1 MRIDL
6 HSHSTCSDGKLSPAE
21 LVARAVEKEVD
32 VLALTDH
39 DTIDGIALAQ
49 TAIHENNLPLF
60 LVPGVEISCTWDAI
74 EVHVVGLDID
84 TQNGVLTA
92 LLARQEQART
102 ERGVELG
109 RRLEKNRIPGC
120 YEGALAL
127 AGDGMLTRAHFARY
141 LVEQNHCK
149 TMQNAFDR
157 YLARGARA
165 YVPHNWA
172 SIDEVVSVIHA
183 AGGKAV
189 LAHPQRYQL
198 SAKWLKRLLVLF
210 KEAGGDAIE
219 VSLCQQSPQE
229 RSTLGQYCRDY
240 GLMASVGSD
249 FHVPL
254 SWVELGKNLWLPKDV
269 DPVWHA
275 FSAFPDVPN
284 GEEL

>member
-6 HSHSTCSDGKLSPAE
+6 HSHSNCSDGLLSPPE
-21 LVARAVEKEVD
+21 LVVRAVEKEVD

-39 DTIDGIALAQ
+39 DSVDGIALAQ
-49 TAIHENNLPLF
+49 AAIEKNNLPLY

-74 EVHVVGLDID
+74 EVHVVGLDVD
-84 TQNGVLTA
+84 TGNAELQA

-102 ERGVELG
+102 ERGLELG
-109 RRLEKNRIPGC
+109 RRLEKNKIPGC

-127 AGDGMLTRAHFARY
+127 AGNGMLTRSHFARY
-141 LVEQNHCK
+141 LVEQKHCK
-149 TMQNAFDR
+149 NMQNAFDR
-157 YLARGARA
+157 FLARGAKA
-165 YVPHNWA
+165 YVPHQWA
-172 SIDEVVSVIHA
+172 SIAEVVAVIHA

-189 LAHPQRYQL
+189 LAHPGRYKL

-249 FHVPL
+249 FHAPL
-254 SWVELGKNLWLPKDV
+254 PWAELGKNLWLPKDV

-275 FSAFPDVPN
+275 FSAFPDVPT

>member
-6 HSHSTCSDGKLSPAE
+6 HSHSNCSDGLLSPPE

-39 DTIDGIALAQ
+39 DSIDGIALAQ
-49 TAIHENNLPLF
+49 AAIEENNLPLY

-74 EVHVVGLDID
+74 EVHVVGLDVD
-84 TQNGVLTA
+84 TGNAELHA

-102 ERGVELG
+102 ERGLELG
-109 RRLEKNRIPGC
+109 HRLEKNKIPGC

-127 AGDGMLTRAHFARY
+127 AGNGMLTRSHFARY
-141 LVEQNHCK
+141 LVEQKHCK
-149 TMQNAFDR
+149 NMQNAFDR
-157 YLARGARA
+157 FLARGARA
-165 YVPHNWA
+165 YVPHQWA
-172 SIDEVVSVIHA
+172 SIAEVVAVIHA

-189 LAHPQRYQL
+189 LAHPGRYKL

-249 FHVPL
+249 FHAPL
-254 SWVELGKNLWLPKDV
+254 PWVELGKNLWLPKDV

-275 FSAFPDVPN
+275 FSAFPDVPT

>member
-6 HSHSTCSDGKLSPAE
+6 HSHSNCSDGLLSPPE

-39 DTIDGIALAQ
+39 DSVDGIAQALA
-49 TAIHENNLPLF
+49 AIEKNNLPLY

-74 EVHVVGLDID
+74 EVHVVGLDVD
-84 TQNGVLTA
+84 TGNAELQA

-102 ERGVELG
+102 ERGLELG
-109 RRLEKNRIPGC
+109 RRLEKNKIPGC

-127 AGDGMLTRAHFARY
+127 AGNGMLTRSHFARY
-141 LVEQNHCK
+141 LVEQKHCK
-149 TMQNAFDR
+149 NMQNAFDR
-157 YLARGARA
+157 FLARGAKA
-165 YVPHNWA
+165 YVPHQWA
-172 SIDEVVSVIHA
+172 SIAEVVTVIHA

-189 LAHPQRYQL
+189 LAHPGRYKL

-249 FHVPL
+249 FHAPL
-254 SWVELGKNLWLPKDV
+254 PWVELGKNLWLPKDV

-275 FSAFPDVPN
+275 FSAFPDVPT